1 MSDTVVEYESSDMKE
16 NLTNTSSIINAKD
29 IENKFPIQLSEEIW
43 IHLFFQ
49 YAIAAFHVT
58 LVIPSNIFT
67 LFVILKTKSLW
78 NFSNVILAINAFF
91 LATGSF
97 FTLFLRQAH
106 FPFVLYDKP
115 QRIIAY
121 AALWWVCSLT
131 FRIGNN
137 RYLINVIMNMQ
148 NL

>member
-1 MSDTVVEYESSDMKE
+1 MKE
-16 NLTNTSSIINAKD
+16 IWTNTSSIIHAKD
-29 IENKFPIQLSEEIW
+29 IENKFLIQLSEEIW
-43 IHLFFQ
+43 VHLLVQ
-49 YAIAAFHVT
+49 YAIATFHVT

-78 NFSNVILAINAFF
+78 SYSNVILAINAFF
-91 LATGSF
+91 LAIGSF

-106 FPFVLYDKP
+106 FPFVLYDK
-115 QRIIAY
+115 QERIIAY

-137 RYLINVIMNMQ
+137 RYLIDVIMEYAISVNCR
-148 NL
+148 